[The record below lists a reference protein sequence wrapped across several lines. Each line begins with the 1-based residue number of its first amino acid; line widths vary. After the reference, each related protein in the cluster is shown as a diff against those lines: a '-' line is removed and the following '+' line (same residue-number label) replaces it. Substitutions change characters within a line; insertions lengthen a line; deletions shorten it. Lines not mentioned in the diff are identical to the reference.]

1 MLRLL
6 RDGGLSLDQSVF
18 KMIANVL
25 SKIVKLSWL
34 DHPELN
40 NIVTD
45 LMSMQTLSQ
54 KHVYISLYVIQD
66 IIVEMSY
73 THRMKN
79 LTINRRISI
88 SFRDQALTEIFK
100 KCLFQVW

>member
-1 MLRLL
+1 M
-6 RDGGLSLDQSVF
+6 
-18 KMIANVL
+18 N
-25 SKIVKLSWL
+25 
-34 DHPELN
+34 
-40 NIVTD
+40 
-45 LMSMQTLSQ
+45 MQTLSQ

-88 SFRDQALTEIFK
+88 NFRDLALTEIFK
-100 KCLFQVW
+100 KCLFQVWQLTDQILTQ